1 MSDVLGV
8 LREKLDEKGL
18 DAILVSGPESRRY
31 VSGFTGSAGYL
42 LVSRVGATLATDFRY
57 VEQAGNQSPA
67 FQVTKMGTGWSWLL
81 DLLKETPFEK
91 VGFESHQMTV
101 ATYGQITEVLKDLP
115 TNARPSMMA
124 TQGIIEGMRTVKQA
138 EELALLQKA
147 IDASDAAMEAVA
159 PTIQTG

>member
-81 DLLKETPFEK
+81 DLLKETPLRE
-91 VGFESHQMTV
+91 GGLREPSDDGGHLRSDHRGPEGPSHQC
-101 ATYGQITEVLKDLP
+101 
-115 TNARPSMMA
+115 
-124 TQGIIEGMRTVKQA
+124 
-138 EELALLQKA
+138 
-147 IDASDAAMEAVA
+147 EAVHDGHPGYYRGDA
-159 PTIQTG
+159 DREAG